1 MKKQEEEESVCRQV
15 NIQAI
20 VCRQVNIQAIVC
32 RQVNIQ
38 AIANWKKHGQHL

>member
-1 MKKQEEEESVCRQV
+1 MKKQEEEES
-15 NIQAI
+15 
-20 VCRQVNIQAIVC
+20 VC

>member
-1 MKKQEEEESVCRQV
+1 MKKQQEEES
-15 NIQAI
+15 

-38 AIANWKKHGQHL
+38 AIANWKKNGQHL

>member
-1 MKKQEEEESVCRQV
+1 MKKQEEEES
-15 NIQAI
+15 